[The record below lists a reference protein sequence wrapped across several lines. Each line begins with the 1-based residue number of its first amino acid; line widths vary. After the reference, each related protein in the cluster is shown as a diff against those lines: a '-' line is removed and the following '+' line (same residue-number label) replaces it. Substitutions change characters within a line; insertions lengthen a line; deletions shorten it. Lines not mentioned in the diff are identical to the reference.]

1 MPFANLYKSYIEAE
15 VSVGKTA
22 IKPRNVYIV
31 ESYVYADGKQKSF
44 SGNNTA
50 YVFVIGISPEKIISC
65 IKLSEI
71 KPDKFF
77 KWLQPLF
84 NPGIT
89 NEAWEKSKTLDE
101 VLKKSGKDGSG
112 LFAQFVKTS
121 PIYNLNPTPYRTYSL
136 QGIKQASEVKFKKD
150 FLKSIHPVL
159 RLKTEKPK
167 PTTPEPV
174 ETPTP
179 TEAKTKV

>member
-1 MPFANLYKSYIEAE
+1 MPFANLYKAYIEE
-15 VSVGKTA
+15 EIGIGKTA
-22 IKPRNVYIV
+22 IKPRNVYVI

-50 YVFVIGISPEKIISC
+50 YVFVIGISPEKILSC

-89 NEAWEKSKTLDE
+89 EEAWGKSKTLDE
-101 VLKKSGKDGSG
+101 LLKKGGKDGSG
-112 LFAQFVKTS
+112 LFNQFVKTS

-136 QGIKQASEVKFKKD
+136 SGIKQASEVKFRKD
-150 FLKSIHPVL
+150 FLKSIHPIL
-159 RLKTEKPK
+159 SRKKETPK

-174 ETPTP
+174 ESQTP

>member
-1 MPFANLYKSYIEAE
+1 MPFANLYKSYIEQE
-15 VSVGKTA
+15 VGVGKTA
-22 IKPRNVYIV
+22 IKPRNVYII

-50 YVFVIGISPEKIISC
+50 YIFVIGISPEKVISC

-89 NEAWEKSKTLDE
+89 EEAWKKSKTLDE
-101 VLKKSGKDGSG
+101 VLKKSGKDRYKYTVDS
-112 LFAQFVKTS
+112 FQ
-121 PIYNLNPTPYRTYSL
+121 IRTK
-136 QGIKQASEVKFKKD
+136 IKIE
-150 FLKSIHPVL
+150 
-159 RLKTEKPK
+159 
-167 PTTPEPV
+167 
-174 ETPTP
+174 
-179 TEAKTKV
+179 

>member
-1 MPFANLYKSYIEAE
+1 MPFENLYKSYIEAE

-50 YVFVIGISPEKIISC
+50 YIFVIGISPEKVISC

-77 KWLQPLF
+77 KWLQPLLLF
-84 NPGIT
+84 N
-89 NEAWEKSKTLDE
+89 
-101 VLKKSGKDGSG
+101 
-112 LFAQFVKTS
+112 
-121 PIYNLNPTPYRTYSL
+121 
-136 QGIKQASEVKFKKD
+136 
-150 FLKSIHPVL
+150 
-159 RLKTEKPK
+159 
-167 PTTPEPV
+167 
-174 ETPTP
+174 
-179 TEAKTKV
+179 